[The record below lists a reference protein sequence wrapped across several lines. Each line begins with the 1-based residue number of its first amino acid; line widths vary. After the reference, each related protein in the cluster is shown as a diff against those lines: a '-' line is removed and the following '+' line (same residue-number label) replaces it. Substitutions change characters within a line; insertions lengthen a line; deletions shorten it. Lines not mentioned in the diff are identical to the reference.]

1 MELGIFVFKDI
12 YSQQVEVVRLSDE
25 VLATQINHHGT
36 KHVLCLFLT
45 NEEA

>member
-36 KHVLCLFLT
+36 NHVLGLFLT